1 MKSIAIDVDEGKLVV
16 LTCWCN
22 PKPCYGDVIV
32 SCVN

>member
-1 MKSIAIDVDEGKLVV
+1 MDEGKLVV

>member
-1 MKSIAIDVDEGKLVV
+1 MV